1 MPSDLRISEIP
12 NKPSAVDAK
21 GAIILT
27 GSSVN
32 LSTFCHNVADVA
44 EVLVL
49 TGMNKKTKKNPKG
62 SIIAPIIENLDIRLF
77 GEPLVVNVIFLR
89 FLSCLKF

>member
-1 MPSDLRISEIP
+1 M
-12 NKPSAVDAK
+12 
-21 GAIILT
+21 
-27 GSSVN
+27 N
-32 LSTFCHNVADVA
+32 LSTFCHKVGVVA
-44 EVLVL
+44 EVLAL
-49 TGMNKKTKKNPKG
+49 TGMTKITKKNPKR